1 MSATVNQEGQF
12 TVAVTVAV
20 VNKTECDS
28 KKRLR
33 EIYCRTPCVSK
44 TGVTELLSQ
53 GGFWGDRS
61 PPKKPATRRL
71 KQEADFPKKKKK
83 KIKRPQVTE
92 WRGSR

>member
-1 MSATVNQEGQF
+1 MRATVNQEGQF

-44 TGVTELLSQ
+44 SRAEELLSQ
-53 GGFWGDRS
+53 GGFWATGLA
-61 PPKKPATRRL
+61 PKDPAARRL
-71 KQEADFPKKKKK
+71 MKDADFPKKKKK
-83 KIKRPQVTE
+83 K
-92 WRGSR
+92 